1 MAVALS
7 LSPIVERGLWMPGVS
22 TKTTWTSSRLRTPRT
37 SVRVVCGAV
46 AVMLTFMPR
55 MALSSVDLPTLG
67 LPTRVAKPDFIDL
80 AGSSRQPP
88 GDGPAACV
96 DGCIRE
102 MRTRPMRRP
111 ITFSAV
117 SR

>member
-7 LSPIVERGLWMPGVS
+7 RSPIVDRGLWIPGVS

-67 LPTRVAKPDFIDL
+67 LPTRVANPDLIS
-80 AGSSRQPP
+80 GSSRQPASE
-88 GDGPAACV
+88 PAACV